1 MYLITYYTENPLLDN
16 GGSYGQTVRQS
27 PVAFLETVEIERSEC
42 SKVFI
47 INVLPVSEEEARR
60 LEEIDVIS

>member
-1 MYLITYYTENPLLDN
+1 MFLITYYTENPLLDN

-27 PVAFLETVEIERSEC
+27 PVGFLETVEIERSEY

-47 INVLPVSEEEARR
+47 INVLPVTGEEVKK
-60 LEEIDVIS
+60 LEKIDAVD

>member
-1 MYLITYYTENPLLDN
+1 MYLITYYTENPLLDG

-27 PVAFLETVEIERSEC
+27 PVIFLETVELERSRH

-47 INVLPVSEEEARR
+47 INVLPVTEEEVKR
-60 LEEIDVIS
+60 LEKIDAID